1 MWLKDL
7 EKATNWSLFCH
18 LQAGNLQGAPLFL
31 RHFYFLFKVQVQLK
45 VYYFSFLDKNDTQ

>member
-7 EKATNWSLFCH
+7 EKATNWSL
-18 LQAGNLQGAPLFL
+18 LGNLQGAPLFL

-45 VYYFSFLDKNDTQ
+45 VYCFSFLDKNDTQ